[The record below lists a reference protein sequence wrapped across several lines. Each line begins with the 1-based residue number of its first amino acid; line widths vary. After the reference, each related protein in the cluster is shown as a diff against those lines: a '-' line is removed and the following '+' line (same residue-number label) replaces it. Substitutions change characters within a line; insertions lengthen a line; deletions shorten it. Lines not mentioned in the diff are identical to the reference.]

1 MAKQKYNLHLKG
13 YVGGCDFD
21 RDYVDYILAQNSE
34 KPVSVLIDSLGGSLA
49 TALSIA
55 SAFKAHGDVAVHFA
69 GMNASATT
77 IASLGASSISIDS
90 SAMYLVHKCSSEFFQ
105 YGNLNADDIAT
116 LIKDLKAT
124 KRDLDKL
131 DANIAEMYAAKCK
144 KPASELLNLM
154 KAGGWLT
161 AKEALEWGFVDEITD
176 YEEEPAPKL
185 TDAVASAMAS
195 AGMPIPN
202 IPVAD
207 SQSAFGKFLSA
218 IADFFKPK
226 AEEVSAPTP
235 IEATTEKTTENT
247 VNPTTTQNTM
257 HTFTLLG
264 KLLGVENFAATDGVI
279 TLSVE
284 QMQSIENAMSAHE
297 TRQGELETEITAL
310 KKSPAADTTNVV
322 DTGKHEGK
330 QAEKSDVENFVD
342 TVNSARALYNMLPK
356 V

>member
-55 SAFKAHGDVAVHFA
+55 SAFNAHGDVSVHFV
-69 GMNASATT
+69 GMNASAAT
-77 IASLGASSISIDS
+77 IASLGASSISMDS

-144 KPASELLNLM
+144 KPANELLDLM

-161 AKEALEWGFVDEITD
+161 AKEVLEMVDNRYVYQT
-176 YEEEPAPKL
+176 EEE
-185 TDAVASAMAS
+185 
-195 AGMPIPN
+195 N
-202 IPVAD
+202 
-207 SQSAFGKFLSA
+207 
-218 IADFFKPK
+218 
-226 AEEVSAPTP
+226 
-235 IEATTEKTTENT
+235 
-247 VNPTTTQNTM
+247 
-257 HTFTLLG
+257 
-264 KLLGVENFAATDGVI
+264 
-279 TLSVE
+279 
-284 QMQSIENAMSAHE
+284 
-297 TRQGELETEITAL
+297 
-310 KKSPAADTTNVV
+310 KK
-322 DTGKHEGK
+322 
-330 QAEKSDVENFVD
+330 
-342 TVNSARALYNMLPK
+342 
-356 V
+356 

>member
-1 MAKQKYNLHLKG
+1 MAKHTYNLHLKG

-21 RDYVDYILAQNSE
+21 RDYVDYILANNAG

-55 SAFKAHGDVAVHFA
+55 SAFNAHGDVSVHFV
-69 GMNASATT
+69 GMNASAAT
-77 IASLGASSISIDS
+77 IASLGASSISMDS

-105 YGNLNADDIAT
+105 YGNLNADDIAS

-144 KPASELLNLM
+144 KPANELLDLM

-161 AKEALEWGFVDEITD
+161 AKEALDWGFVDEITD
-176 YEEEPAPKL
+176 FEDESAPKL

-202 IPVAD
+202 VPMAD
-207 SQSAFGKFLSA
+207 EQSAFGKFLAA
-218 IADFFKPK
+218 IAEFFKPK
-226 AEEVSAPTP
+226 AAAADVLENQEQESNPNIVEQHTP
-235 IEATTEKTTENT
+235 II
-247 VNPTTTQNTM
+247 TM
-257 HTFTLLG
+257 HTFTNLCTLLS
-264 KLLGVENFAATDGVI
+264 VENMAATDGKI

-284 QMQSIENAMSAHE
+284 QMQAIEDAVTAA
-297 TRQGELETEITAL
+297 RQREQDLVAEVTQLREKPGEDTTTVVNNG
-310 KKSPAADTTNVV
+310 KSPQQ
-322 DTGKHEGK
+322 E
-330 QAEKSDVENFVD
+330 EKSDVEQFVD
-342 TVNSARALYNMLPK
+342 TVNSARSLYNMLPK